1 MRFKGSRGMSQNSY
15 MEVEEEIEELIHEE
29 IVDTMD
35 DVVPNTDNRI
45 DHDKNTLNDLITSG
59 R

>member
-1 MRFKGSRGMSQNSY
+1 